1 MQFSKMTE
9 PEFDLIR
16 PFNQEE
22 IPDAIQRITADP
34 LFQKLLNYLFPAEEH
49 KELRNTILQSTTR
62 FEFQKSFMYRVIQ
75 SIVKKTSDELI
86 FSGIES
92 LEKDKGYV
100 FIANHRDIILDS
112 SLLAMGL
119 MESGLNTSEITWGDN
134 LMISPFIV
142 DVGKV
147 NGMITVFREGSPK
160 EMLKNSQRLSS
171 YIRNNITARNQSVW
185 IAQRKGR
192 SKNGTDTTD
201 VSVLKMLNLSG
212 ESKLPESLKNLNITP
227 VSISYEWEPCDLLKV
242 RELFIS
248 KQTAYVKNKDE
259 DLFSIIGGVV
269 ADKGRIQ
276 ITIGENINDSLQT
289 IDTSVHN
296 NLIIEQ
302 IAHLIDKQIHQNY
315 HLWPSNYLAYD
326 ILENASKFTEKYDE
340 STRNRLNLKLKE
352 LFESVDG
359 PEEELKNLFLKLY
372 ANPVYNKKF

>member
-1 MQFSKMTE
+1 MMDSE
-9 PEFDLIR
+9 YDLIR
-16 PFNQEE
+16 PYDQEE
-22 IPDAIQRITADP
+22 IPDAIQRITEDP
-34 LFQKLLNYLFPAEEH
+34 LFQKLLNYLFPDEEH
-49 KELRNTILQSTTR
+49 PALRRTIQQSRTR

-86 FSGIES
+86 FSRLES

-119 MESGLNTSEITWGDN
+119 MESGLKTSEITWGNN

-192 SKNGTDTTD
+192 SKNGNDTTD
-201 VSVLKMLNLSG
+201 VSVLKMLSLSG
-212 ESKLPESLKNLNITP
+212 EQKPPESLKDLNITP

-326 ILENASKFTEKYDE
+326 MLENASKFADKYDE
-340 STRNRLNLKLKE
+340 STRNRINHKLKE

-359 PEEELKNLFLKLY
+359 PKEELTTLFLKLY
-372 ANPVYNKKF
+372 ANPVYNKKI

>member
-1 MQFSKMTE
+1 MKETE
-9 PEFDLIR
+9 YDLIR
-16 PFNQEE
+16 PYNQNE
-22 IPDAIQRITADP
+22 IPDAIHRITEDP

-49 KELRNTILQSTTR
+49 QKLKDTINQSKTR
-62 FEFQKSFMYRVIQ
+62 FEFQKEFMYRVIQ
-75 SIVKKTSDELI
+75 SIVQKTSEELI
-86 FSGIES
+86 FSNLKT

-119 MESGLNTSEITWGDN
+119 MENGFKTSEITWGDN

-171 YIRNNITARNQSVW
+171 YIRNNIKELNQSVW

-192 SKNGTDTTD
+192 SKNGNDTTD
-201 VSVLKMLNLSG
+201 VSVLKMLSLSG
-212 ESKLPESLKNLNITP
+212 EEKPPGSLKDLNITP
-227 VSISYEWEPCDLLKV
+227 VSISYEWEPCDILKV

-248 KQTAYVKNKDE
+248 KQTTYVKNKDE

-269 ADKGRIQ
+269 ANKGRIQ
-276 ITIGENINDSLQT
+276 ITIGENINNSLHT
-289 IDTSVHN
+289 VDTTVHN

-302 IAHLIDKQIHQNY
+302 IAQIIDKQVRRNY
-315 HLWPSNYLAYD
+315 HLWPTNFLAYD
-326 ILENASKFTEKYDE
+326 LLENSTKFADEYDE
-340 STRNRLNLKLKE
+340 ATKEKFGLKLEE
-352 LFESVDG
+352 LYESVDG
-359 PEEELKNLFLKLY
+359 PRDELKTLFLKLY
-372 ANPVYNKKF
+372 ANPVYNKGL

>member
-1 MQFSKMTE
+1 MTE
-9 PEFDLIR
+9 TEFNLIR
-16 PFNQEE
+16 PYNQEE
-22 IPDAIQRITADP
+22 IPDAIERITKDQ
-34 LFQKLLNYLFPAEEH
+34 LFQKLLNYLFPVEEH
-49 KELRNTILQSTTR
+49 RELRNTIQRSRTR
-62 FEFQKSFMYRVIQ
+62 FEFQKNFMYRVIQ

-86 FSGIES
+86 FSG
-92 LEKDKGYV
+92 LDTLKKDTGYI

-119 MESGLNTSEITWGDN
+119 MENGLKTSEITWGDN

-160 EMLKNSQRLSS
+160 EMLKNSQRLSY
-171 YIRNNITARNQSVW
+171 YIRNNIAAHNQSVW

-192 SKNGTDTTD
+192 SKNGNDTTD

-212 ESKLPESLKNLNITP
+212 ECKPPDSLKDLNITP

-248 KQTAYVKNKDE
+248 RQTTYVKNKDE

-269 ADKGRIQ
+269 AHKGRIQ
-276 ITIGENINDSLQT
+276 ITIGENINDSLHT

-296 NLIIEQ
+296 NQVIEQ
-302 IAHLIDKQIHQNY
+302 IARLIDKQIHQNY

-326 ILENASKFTEKYDE
+326 MLENTSKFADKYDE
-340 STRNRLNLKLKE
+340 STRSRLNIKLNE

-359 PEEELKNLFLKLY
+359 PEEELTTLFLKLY
-372 ANPVYNKKF
+372 ANPLYNKHL

>member
-1 MQFSKMTE
+1 MMETE
-9 PEFDLIR
+9 YDLIR
-16 PFNQEE
+16 PYNQNE
-22 IPDAIQRITADP
+22 IPDAIVRITRDP

-49 KELRNTILQSTTR
+49 KNLRYTINQSKTR
-62 FEFQKSFMYRVIQ
+62 FEFQKEFMYRVIQ
-75 SIVKKTSDELI
+75 SIVQKTSDELI
-86 FSGIES
+86 FSNFKS

-119 MESGLNTSEITWGDN
+119 MENGFKTSEITWGDN

-160 EMLKNSQRLSS
+160 EMLRNSQRLSS
-171 YIRNNITARNQSVW
+171 YIRNNITELQQSVW

-192 SKNGTDTTD
+192 SKNGNDCTD
-201 VSVLKMLNLSG
+201 VSVLKMLSLSG
-212 ESKLPESLKNLNITP
+212 ENKPPESLKDLNITP
-227 VSISYEWEPCDLLKV
+227 VSISYEWEPCDILKV

-248 KQTAYVKNKDE
+248 KQTTYVKNKDE
-259 DLFSIIGGVV
+259 DLFSIIGGVI

-276 ITIGENINDSLQT
+276 ITIGENINNSLHT

-302 IAHLIDKQIHQNY
+302 IARMIDQQIRQNY
-315 HLWPSNYLAYD
+315 HLWPTNFLAYD
-326 ILENASKFTEKYDE
+326 LLEKSTKFADEYDE
-340 STRNRLNLKLKE
+340 TTKAKFDLKLNE
-352 LFESVDG
+352 LYESVDG
-359 PEEELKNLFLKLY
+359 PEDELKTLFLKLY
-372 ANPVYNKKF
+372 ANPVYNKGL